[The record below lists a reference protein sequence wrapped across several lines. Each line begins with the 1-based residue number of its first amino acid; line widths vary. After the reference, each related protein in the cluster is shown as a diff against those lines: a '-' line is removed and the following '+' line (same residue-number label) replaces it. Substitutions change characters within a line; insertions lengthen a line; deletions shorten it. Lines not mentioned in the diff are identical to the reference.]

1 MALRKMEHDQH
12 DQHDQHDHDDNEES
26 DEEGKALKAWW
37 RQRQLKRRERR
48 AKNVAMFDV
57 YFDMRQRC
65 GALYVRVED
74 GSLLSN
80 ATGSSCSCGGPSRY
94 RIGTP
99 PPEYGLPACELRS
112 LEQHLVPTD
121 KKWLK
126 VGYDVICDKA
136 RTRYAA
142 LMLYQLLLGTL
153 ISARMADNNHR
164 IDRLFLETLSAS
176 PPIPFGIVV
185 YEPRVYE
192 KVWLAICAYHRG
204 NQA

>member
-1 MALRKMEHDQH
+1 MAVRKME
-12 DQHDQHDHDDNEES
+12 HDQHDHDDNEES

-37 RQRQLKRRERR
+37 RQRQFKRRERR

-74 GSLLSN
+74 GSLVSN
-80 ATGSSCSCGGPSRY
+80 ATGGSCSCGGPSRY

-112 LEQHLVPTD
+112 LEKWLTPTD
-121 KKWLK
+121 KRWLK

-142 LMLYQLLLGTL
+142 LMLYELLLGELLAARLTFDNIQRSQQL
-153 ISARMADNNHR
+153 IDSL
-164 IDRLFLETLSAS
+164 LFETLMAS
-176 PPIPFGIVV
+176 KRLPHGIVV
-185 YEPRVYE
+185 LEPRVYE
-192 KVWLAICAYHRG
+192 KVWLAICAYHHG